1 MSLQIALDGRDPQ
14 EVRMTRSGGTA
25 TLWIDGVSFAAAIA
39 RSGGGAAALT
49 VDGRTEQVWVVTER
63 DRVHVHAFGRAW
75 VLEVTDPVERSLR
88 AKQGSDAATAPM
100 PGVLVSL
107 SVQPGDDVV
116 AGQQLAVIESM
127 KMHSEIT
134 AWRDGRVARVMVAI
148 GDSFGQGAPLVALE
162 PLDGDDP
169 GGDDPDDDPEGGPA

>member
-1 MSLQIALDGRDPQ
+1 MSLQIALDGHEPHD
-14 EVRMTRSGGTA
+14 VRLTRSGPTA
-25 TLWIDGVSFAAAIA
+25 TLWIDGTPFVTRA
-39 RSGGGAAALT
+39 RSGGGAVELT
-49 VDGRTEQVWVVTER
+49 VDGRTGTAWVVTER
-63 DRVHVHAFGRAW
+63 DRVFVHAFGRAW
-75 VLEVTDPVERSLR
+75 TLEVTDPVERSMR

-107 SVQPGDDVV
+107 SVRPGDDVV

-148 GDSFGQGAPLVALE
+148 GDGFGQGAPLVALE
-162 PLDGDDP
+162 PLEDGD
-169 GGDDPDDDPEGGPA
+169 GEGEPT